1 MYQIEKSYLSGK
13 VQIPS
18 SKSHTIRA
26 LLCASLAKGK
36 TVLIG
41 NFEGN
46 DIQETINALRE
57 LGIQIKQIKKKIKI
71 NSIKGFTNKNPHFT
85 ISASA
90 TTFRMLLPIVA
101 LNCNQYTFKLG
112 TQLASRPHGDICNFL
127 NSNGA
132 QIEIVGNVY
141 KGIQIK
147 KLTNKTYQ
155 FGTSSQGFSGV
166 LIAFA
171 FEGVHLDGI
180 NGEIV
185 SKSYIEITKEVLQ
198 EFGFKV
204 SEDYRIEGQRKDK
217 VKYSAP
223 TDYSTLSNYIALNAV
238 GNNIKYKEVCG
249 NHPDKEFR
257 KYVAEQSDVIDL
269 SESVDLI
276 FPILYLS
283 LNSKGKTEIVG
294 ISRTRYKESN
304 RIEESK
310 KILDQ
315 LCIKYEETNDGLTIY
330 PNNEWKKSP
339 VVFTSSNDHR
349 CDMIKVIICTQTGGQ
364 IDNLD
369 SIKKSHPS
377 FIKNLIHL
385 GCKIKEIWEQ
395 I

>member
-36 TVLIG
+36 TTLIG

-46 DIQETINALRE
+46 DIQETIDALRE
-57 LGIQIKQIKKKIKI
+57 LGIQIKQTKKKIKI
-71 NSIKGFTNKNPHFT
+71 NSIKGFTNKTPHFT

-90 TTFRMLLPIVA
+90 TTFRMVLPVVA
-101 LNCNQYTFKLG
+101 LNCNQYTFTLG

-155 FGTSSQGFSGV
+155 FGISSQGFSGV

-180 NGEIV
+180 KGEIV
-185 SKSYIEITKEVLQ
+185 SKSYIDITKEVLQ

-204 SEDYRIEGQRKDK
+204 SEDFRIEGQRKDK

-223 TDYSTLSNYIALNAV
+223 TDYSTLSNYIALNAI
-238 GNNIKYKEVCG
+238 GNNIKYKEVDG

-257 KYVAEQSDVIDL
+257 KYVAEQSGVIDL

-276 FPILYLS
+276 FPMIYLS
-283 LNSKGKTEIVG
+283 INFKEKIEIVG
-294 ISRTRYKESN
+294 ISRTRHKESN

-330 PNNEWKKSP
+330 PNNEWKESP

-349 CDMIKVIICTQTGGQ
+349 CDMIKVMICTQTGGQ
-364 IDNLD
+364 INNLD

-385 GCKIKEIWEQ
+385 GCTIREV
-395 I
+395 